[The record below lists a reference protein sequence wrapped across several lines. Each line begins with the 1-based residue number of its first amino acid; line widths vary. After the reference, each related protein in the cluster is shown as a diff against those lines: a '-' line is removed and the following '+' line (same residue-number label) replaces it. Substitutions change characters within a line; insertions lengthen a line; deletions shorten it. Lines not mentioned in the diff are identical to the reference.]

1 MLPMFYSQYC
11 DNLGGNCMDIFSI
24 CTLCGG
30 LAFFLFGMHVMSQSL
45 EKIAGGKLEAT
56 LKEMTSNP
64 FKSLALGAGITV
76 AVQSSSAMTVMLVG
90 LVNSGIMQLEQTV
103 GVIMGSNIGTT
114 LTAWLLS
121 TTGIKS
127 DNVLISMLK
136 PENFAPVIALVG
148 IGMIIMSKRKKRQDI
163 GTIMVGFAVLM
174 FGMELMKD
182 AVSPLAETE
191 GFSRLLVAFRNPLLS
206 VLLGAVFTGVIQSS
220 AASVG
225 ILQALSLTGTISYRM
240 AIPIIMGQNIG
251 TCVTAL
257 ISSIGVNKN
266 AKRVTVVHMSF
277 NIIGTV
283 ICLAV
288 FYGLDALIHFSFAD
302 KPIGVVEI
310 AAVHSIF
317 NIVTTLILL
326 PFSSQ
331 LVKLAKKVIPD
342 SKEAEVAVLL
352 DKRLIAT
359 PPLAVAQCR
368 EKTADM
374 AYGAKEGLHEAL
386 RAIFDYSGK
395 AVVRVEEKEQ
405 LLDEMEDQ
413 LSTFLLELS
422 AVSLTDEDSRTVTEL
437 LHTISDFER
446 ISDHAINM
454 IEIAQEMERNS
465 QSFSDSAKT
474 DFSTLFAALTEIS
487 GLTTKAFVNNDTDL
501 AMKVEPLEEV
511 IDDLT
516 AAIRDK
522 HIERLRKGECSPEL
536 GVYLSDLLI
545 NCERVSDHCSNIAVS
560 IIQISK
566 SSMRSHVYLNELKAQ
581 RSEQFIGDY
590 NSYHEK
596 YRLSA

>member
-1 MLPMFYSQYC
+1 M
-11 DNLGGNCMDIFSI
+11 NIFSI

-56 LKEMTSNP
+56 LKKMTSNP
-64 FKSLALGAGITV
+64 FKSLALGAGITI

-121 TTGIKS
+121 TAGIKS

-136 PENFAPVIALVG
+136 PENFAPIVAL
-148 IGMIIMSKRKKRQDI
+148 IGIIMIMMSKKKKRQDI
-163 GTIMVGFAVLM
+163 GTIMVGFSVLM
-174 FGMELMKD
+174 FGMELMKN
-182 AVSPLAETE
+182 AVSPLAEMN
-191 GFSRLLVAFRNPLLS
+191 GFSKLLVAFKNPLLS
-206 VLLGAVFTGVIQSS
+206 VAFGAVFTGVIQSS

-277 NIIGTV
+277 NIIGTI
-283 ICLAV
+283 ICLTV
-288 FYGLDALIHFSFAD
+288 FYGLDAFIHFSFVD
-302 KPIGVVEI
+302 KPIGAVEI

-326 PFSSQ
+326 PFSNQ
-331 LVKLAKKVIPD
+331 LVKLAKKLIPD
-342 SKEAEVAVLL
+342 SKEAEVSVLL

-359 PPLAVAQCR
+359 PPLAVSQCR
-368 EKTADM
+368 EKTVDM
-374 AYGAKEGLHEAL
+374 AQGAKEALHEAL
-386 RAIFDYSGK
+386 RAMFDYSDK
-395 AVVRVEEKEQ
+395 AVLSVEEKEQ

-465 QSFSDSAKT
+465 QSFSDSAKD

-487 GLTTKAFVNNDTDL
+487 GLTVKAFTDNNTEL
-501 AMKVEPLEEV
+501 ALNVEPLEEV

-522 HIERLRKGECSPEL
+522 HIDRLRKGECSPEL

-560 IIQISK
+560 IIQIAK

-581 RSEQFIGDY
+581 RSEQFIGAY

>member
-1 MLPMFYSQYC
+1 M
-11 DNLGGNCMDIFSI
+11 NIFSI
-24 CTLCGG
+24 CTMCGG
-30 LAFFLFGMHVMSQSL
+30 LAFFLFGMHVMSRSL
-45 EKIAGGKLEAT
+45 EKIAGGKLEST
-56 LKEMTSNP
+56 LKKMTSNP
-64 FKSLALGAGITV
+64 FKSLALGAGITI

-121 TTGIKS
+121 TAGIKS
-127 DNVLISMLK
+127 DNILISMLK
-136 PENFAPVIALVG
+136 PENFAPIVALVG
-148 IGMIIMSKRKKRQDI
+148 IVMIMMSKKKKRQDI

-174 FGMELMKD
+174 YGMELMKD
-182 AVSPLAETE
+182 AVSPLAESAWFTK
-191 GFSRLLVAFRNPLLS
+191 LLTAFENPLLS
-206 VLLGAVFTGVIQSS
+206 VLFGAVFTGVIQSS

-257 ISSIGVNKN
+257 LSSIGVNKN

-288 FYGLDALIHFSFAD
+288 FYGFDAMIHFSFVD
-302 KPIGVVEI
+302 KPIGAVEI

-317 NIVTTLILL
+317 NMVTTLILL
-326 PFSSQ
+326 PFTDQ
-331 LVKLAKKVIPD
+331 LVKMANRIIPD
-342 SKEAEVAVLL
+342 SKGKEKSVLL
-352 DKRLIAT
+352 DKRLIST
-359 PPLAVAQCR
+359 PPLAVSQCR
-368 EKTADM
+368 ERTVEM
-374 AYGAKEGLHEAL
+374 ALTAKEALQEAMT
-386 RAIFDYSGK
+386 AMFDINDK
-395 AVVRVEEKEQ
+395 AVQSIEDKEQ
-405 LLDEMEDQ
+405 MLDDMEDK

-422 AVSLTDEDSRTVTEL
+422 SVSLTDHDSRIVTEL
-437 LHTISDFER
+437 FHCISDFER

-454 IEIAQEMERNS
+454 IETGREMKESGQE
-465 QSFSDSAKT
+465 FSENAKN
-474 DFSTLFAALTEIS
+474 DFTTLFAALTEIS
-487 GLTTKAFVNNDTDL
+487 EITVKAFSAEDPVMAFN
-501 AMKVEPLEEV
+501 VEPLEEV

-516 AAIRDK
+516 KTIKDK

-566 SSMRSHVYLNELKAQ
+566 SSMNSHDYLSGLKAE
-581 RSEQFIGDY
+581 RSPQFVE
-590 NSYHEK
+590 SYLAYGQK
-596 YRLSA
+596 YRLAAE

>member
-1 MLPMFYSQYC
+1 M
-11 DNLGGNCMDIFSI
+11 NIFSI
-24 CTLCGG
+24 CTMCGG
-30 LAFFLFGMHVMSQSL
+30 LAFFLFGMHVMSRSL
-45 EKIAGGKLEAT
+45 EKIAGGKLEST
-56 LKEMTSNP
+56 LKKMTSNP
-64 FKSLALGAGITV
+64 FKSLALGAGITI

-121 TTGIKS
+121 TAGIKS
-127 DNVLISMLK
+127 DNILISMLK
-136 PENFAPVIALVG
+136 PENFAPIVALVG
-148 IGMIIMSKRKKRQDI
+148 IVMIMMSKKKKRQDI

-174 FGMELMKD
+174 YGMELMKD
-182 AVSPLAETE
+182 AVSPLAESEWFTK
-191 GFSRLLVAFRNPLLS
+191 LLTAFENPLLS
-206 VLLGAVFTGVIQSS
+206 VLFGAVFTGVIQSS

-257 ISSIGVNKN
+257 LSSIGVNKN

-288 FYGLDALIHFSFAD
+288 FYGFDAMIHFSFVD
-302 KPIGVVEI
+302 KPIGAVEI

-326 PFSSQ
+326 PFTDQ
-331 LVKLAKKVIPD
+331 LVKMANRIIPD
-342 SKEAEVAVLL
+342 SKGKEKSVLL
-352 DKRLIAT
+352 DKRLIST
-359 PPLAVAQCR
+359 PPLAVSQCR
-368 EKTADM
+368 ERTVEM
-374 AYGAKEGLHEAL
+374 ALTAKEALQEAMT
-386 RAIFDYSGK
+386 AMFDINDK
-395 AVVRVEEKEQ
+395 AVQSIEDKEQ
-405 LLDEMEDQ
+405 MLDDMEDK

-422 AVSLTDEDSRTVTEL
+422 SVSLTDHDSRIVTEL
-437 LHTISDFER
+437 FHCISDFER

-454 IEIAQEMERNS
+454 IETGREMKESGQE
-465 QSFSDSAKT
+465 FSENAKN
-474 DFSTLFAALTEIS
+474 DFTTLFAALTEIS
-487 GLTTKAFVNNDTDL
+487 EITVKAFSAEDPVMAFN
-501 AMKVEPLEEV
+501 VEPLEEV

-516 AAIRDK
+516 KTIKDK
-522 HIERLRKGECSPEL
+522 HIERLRKGECSPEI

-566 SSMRSHVYLNELKAQ
+566 SSMNSHDYLSGLKAE
-581 RSEQFIGDY
+581 RSPQFVE
-590 NSYHEK
+590 SYLAYGQK
-596 YRLSA
+596 YRLAAE

>member
-1 MLPMFYSQYC
+1 M
-11 DNLGGNCMDIFSI
+11 NIFSI

-56 LKEMTSNP
+56 LKKMTSNP
-64 FKSLALGAGITV
+64 FKSLALGAGITI

-121 TTGIKS
+121 TAGIKS
-127 DNVLISMLK
+127 DNVLISLLK
-136 PENFAPVIALVG
+136 PENFAPIVAL
-148 IGMIIMSKRKKRQDI
+148 IGIIMIMMSKQKKRQDI

-182 AVSPLAETE
+182 AVSPLAEME
-191 GFSRLLVAFRNPLLS
+191 GFSKLLVAFKNPLLS
-206 VLLGAVFTGVIQSS
+206 VLFGAVFTGVIQSS

-283 ICLAV
+283 VCLAV
-288 FYGLDALIHFSFAD
+288 FYGLDALMHFSFVD
-302 KPIGVVEI
+302 KPIGAVEI

-326 PFSSQ
+326 PFSGQ
-331 LVKLAKKVIPD
+331 LVKLAKKLIPD
-342 SKEAEVAVLL
+342 SKEAEVSVML

-359 PPLAVAQCR
+359 PPLAVSQCR
-368 EKTADM
+368 EKTVDM
-374 AYGAKEGLHEAL
+374 AQGAKEALHEAL
-386 RAIFDYSGK
+386 RAMFEYSDK
-395 AVVRVEEKEQ
+395 AVVNVEEKEQ

-422 AVSLTDEDSRTVTEL
+422 AVSLTDEDSHTVTEL

-465 QSFSDSAKT
+465 QSFSDSAKD

-487 GLTTKAFVNNDTDL
+487 GLTVKAFTDNDTEL
-501 AMKVEPLEEV
+501 ALNVEPLEEV

-522 HIERLRKGECSPEL
+522 HIDRLRKGECSPEL

-560 IIQISK
+560 IIQIAK
-566 SSMRSHVYLNELKAQ
+566 SSMRSHVYLNELKSQ
-581 RSEQFIGDY
+581 RSEQFIGAY

>member
-1 MLPMFYSQYC
+1 M
-11 DNLGGNCMDIFSI
+11 NIFSI

-56 LKEMTSNP
+56 LKKMTSNP
-64 FKSLALGAGITV
+64 FKSLALGAGITI

-103 GVIMGSNIGTT
+103 GVIMGSNVGTT

-121 TTGIKS
+121 TAGIES
-127 DNVLISMLK
+127 DNIAVSMLK
-136 PENFAPVIALVG
+136 PENFAPIIAL
-148 IGMIIMSKRKKRQDI
+148 IGIIMIMMSKQKKRQDI

-182 AVSPLAETE
+182 AVSPLAEME
-191 GFSRLLVAFRNPLLS
+191 GFSKLLVAFKNPLLS
-206 VLLGAVFTGVIQSS
+206 VLFGAVFTGVIQSS

-283 ICLAV
+283 VCLAV
-288 FYGLDALIHFSFAD
+288 FYGLDALMHFSFVD
-302 KPIGVVEI
+302 KSIGAVEI

-331 LVKLAKKVIPD
+331 LVKLAKKLIPD
-342 SKEAEVAVLL
+342 SKEAEVSVML

-359 PPLAVAQCR
+359 PPLAVSQCR
-368 EKTADM
+368 EKTVDM
-374 AYGAKEGLHEAL
+374 AQGAKEALHEAL
-386 RAIFDYSGK
+386 RAMFEYSDK
-395 AVVRVEEKEQ
+395 AVVNVEEKEQ

-422 AVSLTDEDSRTVTEL
+422 AVSLTDEDSHTVTEL

-465 QSFSDSAKT
+465 QSFSDSAKS

-487 GLTTKAFVNNDTDL
+487 GLTVKAFTDNDTEL
-501 AMKVEPLEEV
+501 ALNVEPLEEV

-522 HIERLRKGECSPEL
+522 HIDRLRKGECSPEL

-560 IIQISK
+560 IIQIAK

-581 RSEQFIGDY
+581 RSEQFIGAY

>member
-1 MLPMFYSQYC
+1 M
-11 DNLGGNCMDIFSI
+11 NIFSI

-56 LKEMTSNP
+56 LKKMTSNP
-64 FKSLALGAGITV
+64 FKSLALGAGITI

-121 TTGIKS
+121 TAGIKS

-136 PENFAPVIALVG
+136 PENFAPIVAL
-148 IGMIIMSKRKKRQDI
+148 IGIIMIMMSKKKKRQDI

-174 FGMELMKD
+174 FGMELMKN
-182 AVSPLAETE
+182 AVSPLAEME
-191 GFSRLLVAFRNPLLS
+191 GFSKLLVAFRNPLLS
-206 VLLGAVFTGVIQSS
+206 VLIGAVFTGVIQSS

-257 ISSIGVNKN
+257 LSSIGVNKN
-266 AKRVTVVHMSF
+266 AKRVTVVHMLF
-277 NIIGTV
+277 NIIGTI
-283 ICLAV
+283 ICLTV
-288 FYGLDALIHFSFAD
+288 FYGIDALIHFSFVD
-302 KPIGVVEI
+302 KPIGAVEI

-317 NIVTTLILL
+317 NIITTLILL

-331 LVKLAKKVIPD
+331 LVKLAKRIIPD
-342 SKEAEVAVLL
+342 SKEAEVSVML

-359 PPLAVAQCR
+359 PPLAVSQCR
-368 EKTADM
+368 EKTVDM
-374 AYGAKEGLHEAL
+374 AQGAKEGLHEAL
-386 RAIFDYSGK
+386 RAMFDYSDR
-395 AVVRVEEKEQ
+395 AVLNVEEKEQ

-422 AVSLTDEDSRTVTEL
+422 AVSLTDEDSHTVTEL

-465 QSFSDSAKT
+465 QSFSDSAKA

-487 GLTTKAFVNNDTDL
+487 GLTVQAFTDNDTAL
-501 AMKVEPLEEV
+501 AMNVEPLEEV

-516 AAIRDK
+516 KTIRDK
-522 HIERLRKGECSPEL
+522 HIERLRTGECSPEL

-545 NCERVSDHCSNIAVS
+545 NCERVSDHCSNIAIS
-560 IIQISK
+560 IIQIPK
-566 SSMRSHVYLNELKAQ
+566 ASMRSHVYLNELKAQ
-581 RSEQFIGDY
+581 RSEQFIGAY
-590 NSYHEK
+590 NAYHEK

>member
-1 MLPMFYSQYC
+1 M
-11 DNLGGNCMDIFSI
+11 NIFSI

-30 LAFFLFGMHVMSQSL
+30 LAFFLFGMHVMSKSL

-56 LKEMTSNP
+56 LKKMTSNP
-64 FKSLALGAGITV
+64 FKSLALGAGITI

-121 TTGIKS
+121 TAGIKS

-136 PENFAPVIALVG
+136 PENFAPIVAL
-148 IGMIIMSKRKKRQDI
+148 IGIIMIMMSKKKKRQDI

-174 FGMELMKD
+174 FGMELMKN
-182 AVSPLAETE
+182 AVSPLAEME
-191 GFSRLLVAFRNPLLS
+191 GFSKLLVAFKNPLLS
-206 VLLGAVFTGVIQSS
+206 VLFGAVFTGIIQSS

-257 ISSIGVNKN
+257 LSSIGVNKN

-277 NIIGTV
+277 NIIGTI
-283 ICLAV
+283 ICLTV
-288 FYGLDALIHFSFAD
+288 FYGLDALIHFSFVD
-302 KPIGVVEI
+302 KPIGAVEI

-326 PFSSQ
+326 PFSNQ
-331 LVKLAKKVIPD
+331 LVKLAKKLIPD

-359 PPLAVAQCR
+359 PPLAVSQCR
-368 EKTADM
+368 EKTVDM
-374 AYGAKEGLHEAL
+374 AQGAKEALHEAL
-386 RAIFDYSGK
+386 RAMFDYSDK
-395 AVVRVEEKEQ
+395 AVLSVEEKEQ

-465 QSFSDSAKT
+465 QSFSDSAKD

-487 GLTTKAFVNNDTDL
+487 GLTVKAFTDNDTEL
-501 AMKVEPLEEV
+501 ALNVEPLEEV

-522 HIERLRKGECSPEL
+522 HIDRLRKGECSPEL

-560 IIQISK
+560 IIQIAK

-581 RSEQFIGDY
+581 RSEQFIGAY

>member
-1 MLPMFYSQYC
+1 M
-11 DNLGGNCMDIFSI
+11 NIFSI

-45 EKIAGGKLEAT
+45 EKIAGGKLEVT
-56 LKEMTSNP
+56 LKKMTSNP
-64 FKSLALGAGITV
+64 FKSLALGAGITI

-121 TTGIKS
+121 TAGIKS
-127 DNVLISMLK
+127 DNVLVSMLK
-136 PENFAPVIALVG
+136 PENFAPIVAL
-148 IGMIIMSKRKKRQDI
+148 IGIIMIMMSKKKKRQDI

-182 AVSPLAETE
+182 AVSPLAEME
-191 GFSRLLVAFRNPLLS
+191 GFSKLLVAFKNPLLS
-206 VLLGAVFTGVIQSS
+206 VLFGAVFTGIIQSS

-257 ISSIGVNKN
+257 LSSIGVNKN

-283 ICLAV
+283 ICLTV
-288 FYGLDALIHFSFAD
+288 FYGLDALIHFSFVD
-302 KPIGVVEI
+302 KPIGAVEI

-326 PFSSQ
+326 PFSNQ
-331 LVKLAKKVIPD
+331 LVKLAKKLIPD

-359 PPLAVAQCR
+359 PPLAVSQCR
-368 EKTADM
+368 EKTVDM
-374 AYGAKEGLHEAL
+374 AQGAKEALHEAL
-386 RAIFDYSGK
+386 AAMFDYSDK
-395 AVVRVEEKEQ
+395 AVLNVEEKEQ

-454 IEIAQEMERNS
+454 IEIAQEMESNS
-465 QSFSDSAKT
+465 QSFSDSAKD

-487 GLTTKAFVNNDTDL
+487 GLTVKAFADNDTEL
-501 AMKVEPLEEV
+501 AMNVEPLEEV

-516 AAIRDK
+516 AEIRDK

-560 IIQISK
+560 IIQIAK
-566 SSMRSHVYLNELKAQ
+566 SSMRSHVYLSELKAQ
-581 RSEQFIGDY
+581 RSEQFIGAY

>member
-1 MLPMFYSQYC
+1 M
-11 DNLGGNCMDIFSI
+11 NIFSI

-45 EKIAGGKLEAT
+45 EKIAGGKLEST
-56 LKEMTSNP
+56 LKKMTSNP
-64 FKSLALGAGITV
+64 FKSLALGAGITI

-103 GVIMGSNIGTT
+103 GVIMGSNVGTT

-121 TTGIKS
+121 TAGIKS
-127 DNVLISMLK
+127 DNILISMLK
-136 PENFAPVIALVG
+136 PENFAPIVAL
-148 IGMIIMSKRKKRQDI
+148 IGIIMIMMSKKKKRQDI

-174 FGMELMKD
+174 FGMELMKN
-182 AVSPLAETE
+182 AVSPLAEME
-191 GFSRLLVAFRNPLLS
+191 GFSKLLVAFKNPLLS
-206 VLLGAVFTGVIQSS
+206 VLFGAVFTGIIQSS

-257 ISSIGVNKN
+257 LSSIGVNKN

-283 ICLAV
+283 VCLAV
-288 FYGLDALIHFSFAD
+288 FYGLDALIHFSFVD
-302 KPIGVVEI
+302 KSIGAVEI

-331 LVKLAKKVIPD
+331 LVKLAKKLIPD
-342 SKEAEVAVLL
+342 SKEAEESVLL

-359 PPLAVAQCR
+359 PPLAVSQCR
-368 EKTADM
+368 EKTVEM
-374 AYGAKEGLHEAL
+374 AHGAKEALHEAL
-386 RAIFDYSGK
+386 RAIFDYSDK
-395 AVVRVEEKEQ
+395 AVVKVEEKEQ

-465 QSFSDSAKT
+465 RSFSDSAKA

-487 GLTTKAFVNNDTDL
+487 GITVKAFTDNDTDI
-501 AMKVEPLEEV
+501 AVNVEPLEEV

-516 AAIRDK
+516 QTIRDK
-522 HIERLRKGECSPEL
+522 HIARLRKGECSPEL

-560 IIQISK
+560 IIQIAK

-581 RSEQFIGDY
+581 RSEQFIGAY
-590 NSYHEK
+590 NSYREK
-596 YRLSA
+596 YRLSV

>member
-1 MLPMFYSQYC
+1 M
-11 DNLGGNCMDIFSI
+11 NIFSI

-56 LKEMTSNP
+56 LKKMTSNP
-64 FKSLALGAGITV
+64 FKSLALGAGITI

-121 TTGIKS
+121 TAGIQS
-127 DNVLISMLK
+127 DSVLISMLK
-136 PENFAPVIALVG
+136 PENFAPLIALAG
-148 IGMIIMSKRKKRQDI
+148 IIMIMMSKKKKRQDI

-182 AVSPLAETE
+182 AVSPLAEME
-191 GFSRLLVAFRNPLLS
+191 GFSKLLVAFKNPFLS
-206 VLLGAVFTGVIQSS
+206 VLFGALFTGVIQSS

-257 ISSIGVNKN
+257 LSSIGVNKN

-277 NIIGTV
+277 NIIGTIV
-283 ICLAV
+283 CLAV
-288 FYGLDALIHFSFAD
+288 FYGLDALIHFSFVD

-331 LVKLAKKVIPD
+331 LVKLAKRLIPNG
-342 SKEAEVAVLL
+342 KENNVLL

-359 PPLAVAQCR
+359 PPLAVSQCR
-368 EKTADM
+368 EKTIEM
-374 AYGAKEGLHEAL
+374 AVGAKDALHEAL
-386 RAIFDYSGK
+386 TVMFDINDK
-395 AVVRVEEKEQ
+395 AMQSVEAKEQ
-405 LLDEMEDQ
+405 MLDEYEDK

-422 AVSLTDEDSRTVTEL
+422 AVSLTDSDSRRVTEL
-437 LHTISDFER
+437 LHCIGDFER

-454 IEIAQEMERNS
+454 IGIAQEMEQNG
-465 QSFSDSAKT
+465 QSFSNSAKA
-474 DFSTLFAALTEIS
+474 DFSALFAALTEIS
-487 GLTTKAFVNNDTDL
+487 GLTVKAFTDNDTEL
-501 AMKVEPLEEV
+501 AMNVEPLEEV

-560 IIQISK
+560 IIQIAK

-581 RSEQFIGDY
+581 HSEQFIGAY
-590 NSYHEK
+590 NSYREK
-596 YRLSA
+596 YRLSV

>member
-1 MLPMFYSQYC
+1 M
-11 DNLGGNCMDIFSI
+11 NIFSI

-30 LAFFLFGMHVMSQSL
+30 LAFFLFGMHIMSQSL

-56 LKEMTSNP
+56 LKKMTSNP
-64 FKSLALGAGITV
+64 FKSLALGAGITI

-121 TTGIKS
+121 TAGIKS

-136 PENFAPVIALVG
+136 PENFAPIVAL
-148 IGMIIMSKRKKRQDI
+148 IGIIMIMMSKKKKRQDI

-182 AVSPLAETE
+182 AVSPLAKMES
-191 GFSRLLVAFRNPLLS
+191 FSKLLVAFRNPLLS
-206 VLLGAVFTGVIQSS
+206 VAFGAVFTGVIQSS

-257 ISSIGVNKN
+257 LSSIGVNKN

-283 ICLAV
+283 VCLAV
-288 FYGLDALIHFSFAD
+288 FYGLDAFIHFSFVD
-302 KPIGVVEI
+302 KPIGAVEI

-331 LVKLAKKVIPD
+331 LVKLAKKLIHD
-342 SKEAEVAVLL
+342 SKEAEVSVLL

-359 PPLAVAQCR
+359 PPLAVSQCR
-368 EKTADM
+368 EKTVDM
-374 AYGAKEGLHEAL
+374 AQGAKEGLHEAL
-386 RAIFDYSGK
+386 RAMFDFSDK
-395 AVVRVEEKEQ
+395 AVVSVEEKEQ

-465 QSFSDSAKT
+465 QSFSDSAKD

-487 GLTTKAFVNNDTDL
+487 GLTVKAFEDNDTEL
-501 AMKVEPLEEV
+501 AMNVEPLEEV

-522 HIERLRKGECSPEL
+522 HIERLRRGECSPEL

-560 IIQISK
+560 IIQISR
-566 SSMRSHVYLNELKAQ
+566 SSMNSHDYLSGLKAE
-581 RSEQFIGDY
+581 RTPQFIE
-590 NSYHEK
+590 SYTAYGRK
-596 YRLSA
+596 YRLAAE

>member
-1 MLPMFYSQYC
+1 M
-11 DNLGGNCMDIFSI
+11 NIFSI

-56 LKEMTSNP
+56 LKKMTSNP
-64 FKSLALGAGITV
+64 FKSLALGAGITI

-121 TTGIKS
+121 TAGIKS

-136 PENFAPVIALVG
+136 PENFAPIIAL
-148 IGMIIMSKRKKRQDI
+148 IGIIMIMMSKKKKRQDI

-174 FGMELMKD
+174 YGMELMKD
-182 AVSPLAETE
+182 AVSPLAEME
-191 GFSRLLVAFRNPLLS
+191 GFSKLLVAFKNPLLS
-206 VLLGAVFTGVIQSS
+206 VAFGALFTGVIQSS

-225 ILQALSLTGTISYRM
+225 ILQALSLTGTISYIM

-257 ISSIGVNKN
+257 LSSIGVNKN

-283 ICLAV
+283 VCLAL
-288 FYGLDALIHFSFAD
+288 FYGLDAFIHFSFVD
-302 KPIGVVEI
+302 KPIGAVEI

-326 PFSSQ
+326 PFSNQ
-331 LVKLAKKVIPD
+331 LVKLAKKLIHD
-342 SKEAEVAVLL
+342 SKEAEVSVLL

-359 PPLAVAQCR
+359 PPLAVSQCR
-368 EKTADM
+368 EKTVDM
-374 AYGAKEGLHEAL
+374 AQGAKESLHEAL
-386 RAIFDYSGK
+386 RAMFDCSDK
-395 AVVRVEEKEQ
+395 AVVKVEEKEQ

-465 QSFSDSAKT
+465 QSFSDSAKD

-487 GLTTKAFVNNDTDL
+487 GLTVKAFTDNDTEL
-501 AMKVEPLEEV
+501 ALNVEPLEEV

-516 AAIRDK
+516 AAIKDK
-522 HIERLRKGECSPEL
+522 HIDRLRKGECSPEL

-560 IIQISK
+560 IIQIAK

-581 RSEQFIGDY
+581 RSEQFIGAY

-596 YRLSA
+596 YRLAAG

>member
-1 MLPMFYSQYC
+1 M
-11 DNLGGNCMDIFSI
+11 NIFSI

-56 LKEMTSNP
+56 LKKMTSNP
-64 FKSLALGAGITV
+64 FKSLALGAGITI

-121 TTGIKS
+121 TAGIKS

-136 PENFAPVIALVG
+136 PENFAPIIAL
-148 IGMIIMSKRKKRQDI
+148 IGIIMIMMSKKKKRQDI

-174 FGMELMKD
+174 YGMELMKD
-182 AVSPLAETE
+182 AVSPLAEME
-191 GFSRLLVAFRNPLLS
+191 GFSKLLVAFKNPLLS
-206 VLLGAVFTGVIQSS
+206 VAFGALFTGVIQSS

-257 ISSIGVNKN
+257 LSSIGVNKN

-283 ICLAV
+283 VCLAL
-288 FYGLDALIHFSFAD
+288 FYGLDAFIHFSLVD
-302 KPIGVVEI
+302 KPIGAVEI

-331 LVKLAKKVIPD
+331 LVKLAKKLIPD
-342 SKEAEVAVLL
+342 SKEAEVSVLL

-359 PPLAVAQCR
+359 PPLAVSQCR
-368 EKTADM
+368 EKTVDM
-374 AYGAKEGLHEAL
+374 AQGAKESLHEAL
-386 RAIFDYSGK
+386 RAMFDYSDK
-395 AVVRVEEKEQ
+395 AVVKVEEKEQ

-465 QSFSDSAKT
+465 QSFSDSAKD

-487 GLTTKAFVNNDTDL
+487 GLTVKAFTDNDTEL
-501 AMKVEPLEEV
+501 AMNVEPLEEV

-516 AAIRDK
+516 AEIRDK
-522 HIERLRKGECSPEL
+522 HIDRLRKGECSPEL

-560 IIQISK
+560 IIQIAK

-581 RSEQFIGDY
+581 RSEQFIGAY

-596 YRLSA
+596 YRLAAG

>member
-1 MLPMFYSQYC
+1 MNIY
-11 DNLGGNCMDIFSI
+11 SI

-56 LKEMTSNP
+56 LKKMTSNP
-64 FKSLALGAGITV
+64 FKSLALGAGITI

-121 TTGIKS
+121 TAGIKS

-136 PENFAPVIALVG
+136 PENFAPIIAL
-148 IGMIIMSKRKKRQDI
+148 IGIIMIMMSKKKKRQDI

-182 AVSPLAETE
+182 AVSPLAEME
-191 GFSRLLVAFRNPLLS
+191 GFSKLLVAFKNPLLS
-206 VLLGAVFTGVIQSS
+206 VLFGAVFTGVIQSS

-257 ISSIGVNKN
+257 LSSIGVNKN

-283 ICLAV
+283 VCLAG
-288 FYGLDALIHFSFAD
+288 FYGLDALINFSFVD
-302 KPIGVVEI
+302 KSIGAVEI

-331 LVKLAKKVIPD
+331 LVKLAKKLIHD
-342 SKEAEVAVLL
+342 SKEAEASVLL

-359 PPLAVAQCR
+359 PPLAVSQCR
-368 EKTADM
+368 EKTVEM
-374 AYGAKEGLHEAL
+374 AQGAKKALHEAL
-386 RAIFDYSGK
+386 RAMFDYSDK
-395 AVVRVEEKEQ
+395 AVLSVEEKEQ

-446 ISDHAINM
+446 ISDHAMNM
-454 IEIAQEMERNS
+454 IEITQEMEQNS
-465 QSFSDSAKT
+465 RSFSDSAKN
-474 DFSTLFAALTEIS
+474 DFSTLFAALTEITE
-487 GLTTKAFVNNDTDL
+487 LTVKAFENNDTEL
-501 AMKVEPLEEV
+501 ALNVEPLEEV

-516 AAIRDK
+516 AEIRDK
-522 HIERLRKGECSPEL
+522 HIDRLRKGECSPEL

-560 IIQISK
+560 IIQIAK

-581 RSEQFIGDY
+581 RSEQFIGAY

-596 YRLSA
+596 YRLYA

>member
-1 MLPMFYSQYC
+1 M
-11 DNLGGNCMDIFSI
+11 NIFSI

-56 LKEMTSNP
+56 LKKMTSNP
-64 FKSLALGAGITV
+64 FKSLALGAGITI

-121 TTGIKS
+121 TAGIKS
-127 DNVLISMLK
+127 DNVLISLLK
-136 PENFAPVIALVG
+136 PENFAPIVAL
-148 IGMIIMSKRKKRQDI
+148 IGIIMIMMSKKKKRQDV

-174 FGMELMKD
+174 FGMELMKN
-182 AVSPLAETE
+182 AVSPLAEME
-191 GFSRLLVAFRNPLLS
+191 GFSKLLVAFKNPLLS
-206 VLLGAVFTGVIQSS
+206 VLFGAVFTGIIQSS

-257 ISSIGVNKN
+257 LSSIGVNKN

-283 ICLAV
+283 ICLTV
-288 FYGLDALIHFSFAD
+288 FYGLDALIHFSFVD
-302 KPIGVVEI
+302 KPIGAVEI

-326 PFSSQ
+326 PFSNQ
-331 LVKLAKKVIPD
+331 LVKLAKKLIPD
-342 SKEAEVAVLL
+342 SKEAEVSVLL

-359 PPLAVAQCR
+359 PPLAVSQCR
-368 EKTADM
+368 EKTVDM
-374 AYGAKEGLHEAL
+374 AQGAKEALHEAL
-386 RAIFDYSGK
+386 RAMFDFSEK
-395 AVVRVEEKEQ
+395 AVLSVEEKEK

-465 QSFSDSAKT
+465 QSFSDSAKD

-487 GLTTKAFVNNDTDL
+487 GLTVKAFAGNDTEIAL
-501 AMKVEPLEEV
+501 NVEPLEEV

-516 AAIRDK
+516 AEIRDK
-522 HIERLRKGECSPEL
+522 HIDRLRKGECSPEL

-560 IIQISK
+560 IIQIAK

-581 RSEQFIGDY
+581 RSEQFIGAY

>member
-1 MLPMFYSQYC
+1 
-11 DNLGGNCMDIFSI
+11 MDIFSI
-24 CTLCGG
+24 CSLCGG
-30 LAFFLFGMHVMSQSL
+30 LAFFMFGMHVMSQSL
-45 EKIAGGKLEAT
+45 EKIAGGKLEST
-56 LKEMTSNP
+56 LKKMTSNP
-64 FKSLALGAGITV
+64 FKSLALGAGITI

-121 TTGIKS
+121 TSGIKS
-127 DNVLISMLK
+127 DNVFISMLK
-136 PENFAPVIALVG
+136 PENFAPIVALIG
-148 IGMIIMSKRKKRQDI
+148 ITMIMMSKKKKRQDI

-174 FGMELMKD
+174 FGMELMKE

-191 GFSRLLVAFRNPLLS
+191 GFGRLLVAFKNPVLS
-206 VLLGAVFTGVIQSS
+206 VLVGAVFTGVIQSS

-240 AIPIIMGQNIG
+240 AVPIIMGQNIG

-257 ISSIGVNKN
+257 LSSIGVNKN

-277 NIIGTV
+277 NIIGTI
-283 ICLAV
+283 ICLTV
-288 FYGLDALIHFSFAD
+288 FYGIDAIVHFGFVD

-326 PFSSQ
+326 PFSSW
-331 LVKLAKKVIPD
+331 LVKLAKRIIPD
-342 SKEAEVAVLL
+342 SKEAEVSVML

-359 PPLAVAQCR
+359 PPLAVSQCR

-374 AYGAKEGLHEAL
+374 AQGAKEALHEAL
-386 RAIFDYSGK
+386 RSMFDYSDR

-405 LLDEMEDQ
+405 LLDQMEDQ
-413 LSTFLLELS
+413 LSVFLLELS

-437 LHTISDFER
+437 LHTIGDFER

-465 QSFSDSAKT
+465 QSFSDSAKA

-487 GLTTKAFVNNDTDL
+487 GLTVKAFTENNTETAL
-501 AMKVEPLEEV
+501 NVEPLEEV

-516 AAIRDK
+516 KTIRDK
-522 HIERLRKGECSPEL
+522 HIERLRRGECSPEL
-536 GVYLSDLLI
+536 GVYLSDLII

-560 IIQISK
+560 IIQIAR
-566 SSMRSHVYLNELKAQ
+566 SSMRSHIYLNELKAQ
-581 RSEQFIGDY
+581 RSEQFINAY